1 MGDKRW
7 RVRFYNYN
15 STTLSTG
22 NVYYQTTVL
31 DKPITVLGPIVRAAD
46 GRTEAQPWNIDVVDD
61 GSSFTRQ
68 LADSSGRMIMLG
80 RVVSAERSVNGS
92 SFAYHGAGRVADVF
106 LTTNP
111 GVYRVT
117 VEDER
122 RVERQSVVFF
132 TTNTTRLYP
141 AGPHRNFGG
150 FAAPPKGVL
159 KVQYQST
166 VAGTSNYKYI
176 TFYPLATYPFPQM
189 AAEAIAN
196 DLIALPLSIN
206 VSTSG
211 NFTYARLRIGNT
223 DYPIVTFGNAAFLK
237 GSGVTARVGY
247 RPAGDYI
254 GALSSFARTNQC
266 ALWILDKSSV
276 LSVGTQYSSAFL
288 HMFGAPPSK
297 SAPLHL
303 GTSSGLSPLTAAKQV
318 YAGTYSAGSGE
329 KVRYSTA
336 AFDSLALGDYP
347 TVIYRVTGQ
356 SNMADWLEQ
365 NVYQPFLL
373 APVVDVQGRVAPISL
388 RPLNSTSGVTRSFSG
403 SNLREPYPT
412 WDHPLRQTV
421 TVVNAVFN
429 QLAAAAAVFQQGA
442 GSGNVSATLTPS
454 RIPGSVAG
462 GDGLYSFQSSAQ
474 ITHDRV
480 TQIGRYTA
488 NLTMN
493 GLYGMNSNA
502 IRGGTAVPMN
512 FPTRDWAGSA
522 VVDYLRWYAH
532 GIFPRFGDGPVFGTL
547 YGLSSAEVAQPGDWA
562 KLTIPQYPNAAIPG
576 RGGSRFVQLLT
587 RNDTP
592 LGPEFQFLDGGPQ
605 VAPPSAPT
613 LTLSTS
619 TGDSKHSVVATVGG
633 VPSGSTF
640 QLQYALSTSLP
651 SSGSLKWQVVLP
663 VSSGGKYRIGR
674 LPANRAVW
682 ARTKTVKNGR
692 LYSAWT
698 NSTRSRTTGK
708 LTGPTGLASTS
719 VGPSGFTLTW
729 TAGEVD
735 AVCDVHVDP
744 STAATLGS
752 SNRVARL
759 TQALANRYTVA
770 GTTRGHKYLAAV
782 RYADYY
788 GGFSTAN
795 SIGVTT
801 STTALPVAPK
811 PLGISIL
818 SGGLI

>member
-31 DKPITVLGPIVRAAD
+31 GTPLTINGPLVRAAD

-61 GSSFTRQ
+61 GSSFSRQ
-68 LADSSGRMIMLG
+68 LADSSGRMVMLG

-92 SFAYHGAGRVADVF
+92 SFAYHGAGRVSDVF

-111 GVYRVT
+111 GIYRVT

-141 AGPHRNFGG
+141 QGPHRNFGG
-150 FAAPPKGVL
+150 FAAPPKGIL
-159 KVQYQST
+159 KVVYKST
-166 VAGTSNYKYI
+166 VAGASNYKYVN
-176 TFYPLATYPFPQM
+176 FYPYANYPFPQS
-189 AAEAIAN
+189 AADAIGN
-196 DLIALPLSIN
+196 DLIALPLAIN
-206 VSTSG
+206 VSSSG
-211 NFTYARLRIGNT
+211 NFKYTRLRIGNT
-223 DYPIVTFGNAAFLK
+223 DYPIVTFGSAGFLK
-237 GSGVTARVGY
+237 AATQVGV
-247 RPAGDYI
+247 RPTGDYI
-254 GALSSFARTNQC
+254 GSLSSFVKINQC
-266 ALWILDKSSV
+266 SLWVLDKSSA
-276 LSVGTQYSSAFL
+276 LTVGTQYSSAFL

-297 SAPLHL
+297 NSPLHL

-318 YAGTYSAGSGE
+318 YAGTYSKGSGE

-336 AFDSLALGDYP
+336 AFDNLAKNDYP
-347 TVIYRVTGQ
+347 TVVYRITQQ
-356 SNMADWLEQ
+356 SIMADWLEQ

-388 RPLNSTSGVTRSFSG
+388 RPLNSTSQVTRSFTG
-403 SNLREPYPT
+403 ANLREPYPT

-429 QLAAAAAVFQQGA
+429 QLAASQVVFQQGFGNPGVGQ
-442 GSGNVSATLTPS
+442 GSITITPTHV
-454 RIPGSVAG
+454 PGSVQG

-474 ITHDRV
+474 ISHDRV
-480 TQIGRYTA
+480 AQIGRYTA

-493 GLYGMNSNA
+493 GLYGIGRVQPGA
-502 IRGGTAVPMN
+502 AVPLN
-512 FPTRDWAGSA
+512 FPTRDWAGAA
-522 VVDYLRWYAH
+522 VVDYLTWYAH
-532 GIFPRFGDGPVFGTL
+532 GLFPRFGDGPVMGTL
-547 YGLSSAEVAQPGDWA
+547 YGLSSAEAAQPGDWA
-562 KLTIPQYPNAAIPG
+562 TLTVPQYPNPAIPG
-576 RGGSRFVQLLT
+576 RGGSRFVQVLS

-592 LGPEFQFLDGGPQ
+592 LGPEFQYLDGGPQ

-613 LTLSTS
+613 VTLSTS
-619 TGDSKHSVVATVGG
+619 TGDGKHSVVATVGSI
-633 VPSGSTF
+633 PSGSTF
-640 QLQYALSTSLP
+640 QLQYALSTSQP

-663 VSSGGKYRIGR
+663 ITSGGKYRIGR
-674 LPANRAVW
+674 LPSNTAVW
-682 ARTKTVKNGR
+682 VRAKTVKNGR
-692 LYSAWT
+692 LYSGWT

-719 VGPSGFTLTW
+719 IGPSKFGLAW
-729 TAGEVD
+729 TAGELD
-735 AVCDVHVDP
+735 AVCDIHVDP
-744 STAATLGS
+744 STSASLS
-752 SNRVARL
+752 SANRIARL
-759 TQALANRYTVA
+759 TQPLANRYTVT

-782 RYADYY
+782 RYADFY

-795 SIGVTT
+795 SIAVTT
-801 STTALPVAPK
+801 STGSLPTAPK

-818 SGGLI
+818 SGGLP